1 MNFAANILSRFRR
14 AGADKM
20 DVFDLRLRNMT
31 SPASTGPRLRR
42 VMPPVLFGFRTREHA

>member
-14 AGADKM
+14 SGAEKHDM
-20 DVFDLRLRNMT
+20 FDLRLRSMT

-42 VMPPVLFGFRTREHA
+42 VMPPVLFGFRTRGHA